1 MEIKKKIKVLRR
13 FKLQEEEEDEE
24 EEEEKGISRLNSAA
38 EPPRRHRDKGGEMAE
53 RSSVVAMNGVDSL
66 SLSLSLSTRP
76 GPGSL
81 LLFRWVLDVWVF
93 FGLYLKV
100 TCVYSVSVLTCD

>member
-1 MEIKKKIKVLRR
+1 MRRKETKKKK
-13 FKLQEEEEDEE
+13 ED
-24 EEEEKGISRLNSAA
+24 IPRLNSAA
-38 EPPRRHRDKGGEMAE
+38 EPPRRRRDKGGEMAE
-53 RSSVVAMNGVDSL
+53 RSSVVAMNGMDSL
-66 SLSLSLSTRP
+66 SLSLSARP

-81 LLFRWVLDVWVF
+81 LLFCWVLDVWVF